1 MSHRSHMHLLS
12 TKAEEQAKEKQPVEL
27 EVTGQEGINSDIE
40 GEDEMVM
47 EGTPSEDEEHDAE
60 GDVSLEDQRPS
71 KRSRMEEEQT

>member
-1 MSHRSHMHLLS
+1 
-12 TKAEEQAKEKQPVEL
+12 
-27 EVTGQEGINSDIE
+27 
-40 GEDEMVM
+40 VM